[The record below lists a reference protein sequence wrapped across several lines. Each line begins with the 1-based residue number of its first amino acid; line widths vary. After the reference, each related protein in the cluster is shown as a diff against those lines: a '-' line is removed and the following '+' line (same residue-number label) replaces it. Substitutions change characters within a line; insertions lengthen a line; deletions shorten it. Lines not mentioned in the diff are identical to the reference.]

1 MGEIGI
7 FLATANTLRAS
18 SSLLILS
25 AFHLGGQLKGD
36 KVISWLG
43 RYLITHVRTLCT
55 QRYACS
61 FKIQF
66 FIIKNNNC
74 NIFSHDLNY
83 SLNPLQT
90 SSLKCSKCFC
100 TKAISTQENLTKR
113 IDAKNNKSYL
123 KKKVFAYT
131 FFSFQEFDEKNV
143 GECISRHPFT

>member
-1 MGEIGI
+1 MREIGI
-7 FLATANTLRAS
+7 FLATANTLGAS

-66 FIIKNNNC
+66 FNIKNNNW

-100 TKAISTQENLTKR
+100 TKAIST
-113 IDAKNNKSYL
+113 
-123 KKKVFAYT
+123 
-131 FFSFQEFDEKNV
+131 
-143 GECISRHPFT
+143 